1 MAGDDVKK
9 AFVFYNYKPNLAA
22 AILFSVLFF
31 IMTFAHVTRMAMK
44 RTWYFVPFVLGCLS
58 RGGAIVEAVG
68 YIGRALSSKEAP
80 DFTKDPY
87 IVQSLLI
94 LLGPTLMA
102 ATVYMVLG
110 RLVLVL
116 QGEKN
121 AIIKP
126 RWITKVFVTG
136 DVLSFFTQG
145 AGPGLLSAA
154 KIQSDVNKA
163 NYIIVGGLA
172 IQILFFG
179 FFIVVTAFFHR
190 RITMILIRSVYRMA
204 EYAQG
209 SAGELQ
215 KKEFWLYIFDSL
227 PIIVVTL
234 SSSTVEGDIDMAN
247 ETSSGM

>member
-22 AILFSVLFF
+22 AILF
-31 IMTFAHVTRMAMK
+31 T
-44 RTWYFVPFVLGCLS
+44 

-179 FFIVVTAFFHR
+179 FFIGLLCVLY
-190 RITMILIRSVYRMA
+190 IGSTMILIRSVYRMA

-234 SSSTVEGDIDMAN
+234 VFIISHPGPLGSKSSSTVEGDIDMAN

>member
-1 MAGDDVKK
+1 
-9 AFVFYNYKPNLAA
+9 
-22 AILFSVLFF
+22 
-31 IMTFAHVTRMAMK
+31 
-44 RTWYFVPFVLGCLS
+44 
-58 RGGAIVEAVG
+58 
-68 YIGRALSSKEAP
+68 
-80 DFTKDPY
+80 
-87 IVQSLLI
+87 
-94 LLGPTLMA
+94 MA

-145 AGPGLLSAA
+145 AGAGLLSAA
-154 KIQSDVNKA
+154 KTQTDVNKA

-179 FFIVVTAFFHR
+179 FFIVVTAVFHWR
-190 RITMILIRSVYRMA
+190 MRHHPTHRSQALQAPWQGLLWALYIASTMILIRSVYRVA

-209 SAGELQ
+209 SDGELQ
-215 KKEFWLYIFDSL
+215 RKEFWLYIFDSL
-227 PIIVVTL
+227 PMIVVAIDFL
-234 SSSTVEGDIDMAN
+234 VFHPGRVVNNEASSFKSSSSSDGGIDLAG
-247 ETSSGM
+247 EASGGPSI

>member
-9 AFVFYNYKPNLAA
+9 AFIFYNYKPNLAA

-31 IMTFAHVTRMAMK
+31 IMTISHVTRMAMK
-44 RTWYFVPFVLGCLS
+44 RTWYFIPFVLGCLCKLDAVKPAS
-58 RGGAIVEAVG
+58 IQKSEDHLLTGRGGMIVEAVG

-80 DFTKDPY
+80 DFTKNPY

-94 LLGPTLMA
+94 LLGPTLVA

-116 QGEKN
+116 QGENN

-145 AGPGLLSAA
+145 AGAGLLSAA
-154 KIQSDVNKA
+154 KTQADVNKA

-179 FFIVVTAFFHR
+179 FFIVVTAVFHWRMRQHPTR
-190 RITMILIRSVYRMA
+190 RSQTIQAPWQGLLCALYISSTMILIRSV
-204 EYAQG
+204 
-209 SAGELQ
+209 
-215 KKEFWLYIFDSL
+215 
-227 PIIVVTL
+227 
-234 SSSTVEGDIDMAN
+234 
-247 ETSSGM
+247 